1 MNLFR
6 SITVSLALVC
16 GQALAQ
22 FDGMMGFDAP
32 STMSVSS
39 AASVQTYQAGKP
51 FYVALKGDITAPWHA
66 YWQNPGTV
74 GEPMTA
80 ELVAP
85 EGFTVKGP
93 FWQVPHKHEGILG
106 VAYTYEKPVVV
117 WEVTPAD
124 NAPATA
130 SFTMSAT
137 AQTCSDEGCNP
148 PETQTTTI
156 ELAAGDAA
164 ANPAW
169 ADEQKLT
176 IGPGDSE
183 STISASQSGNTVTLS
198 FTAEPGVESAYFFSA
213 DNSISPTA
221 EQKLTANADG
231 TYTLTLTRND
241 NTDPMYPVK
250 DEASVGKPLASLSGV
265 LVYGDKHSSV
275 SSELTSGAATPATQT
290 ATTSAGVPDGIVAL
304 CCSLFL
310 GGLILN
316 LMPCVFP
323 VIGLKVMSFVQMGGG
338 SRRKVFT
345 HSMVFV
351 LGVLVSFWIISVLM
365 VVFSNLGALANAPWT
380 EWFSTLWNDAGS
392 ASRSWAVWMQNPWIV
407 YCIMLLL
414 LVLGLSMYG
423 VFEIGAGITGAGQGV
438 QSKEGHL
445 GSFFQGFFVTIVATP
460 CSAPFL
466 GAAMP
471 AAMALPGVWMT
482 VALTFMAL
490 GLSFP
495 YIVLGMFPSLVRL
508 LPQPG
513 EWMESLKQGLSFLLF
528 AAAVWMLDVYL
539 AFWPES
545 ESSGTMWVYM
555 SLVVFCAAF
564 WVYGR
569 WCLPFRPLSTR
580 IIAIIIALLLAITGF
595 WGARPFSPSENQVE
609 WVEWTPEA
617 MKEALEEDETP
628 VYVDFTAKWCATCQA
643 NKKVAYTDEV
653 YAAMNEAGVV
663 LMRADKT
670 SPNPDIDAAMR
681 ELNRSSVPVNALYVP
696 GKKPVVTSEL
706 LTPDYLL
713 DFLKENL
720 PAEEEEEE

>member
-1 MNLFR
+1 MNLIR
-6 SITVSLALVC
+6 SFVLAV
-16 GQALAQ
+16 LACSGLSMAQ
-22 FDGMMGFDAP
+22 LDFMGGLP
-32 STMSVSS
+32 STLSVSS
-39 AASVQTYQAGKP
+39 TASVQSYEAGKP
-51 FYVALKGDITAPWHA
+51 FYVALRGDISAPWHA

-80 ELVAP
+80 TISAP
-85 EGFTVKGP
+85 DGFSIKGP
-93 FWQVPHKHEGILG
+93 FWQVPHKHEGVLG
-106 VAYTYEKPVVV
+106 VAYTYEKPVIV
-117 WEVTPAD
+117 WEITPAD

-130 SFTMSAT
+130 TFTLSAT
-137 AQTCSDEGCNP
+137 AQTCSDEGCNA
-148 PETQTTTI
+148 PETQTAEL

-164 ANPAW
+164 ANPGW

-176 IGPGDSE
+176 IGPGDTATTVSV
-183 STISASQSGNTVTLS
+183 SQQGNNISLN
-198 FTAEPGVESAYFFSA
+198 FTAEAGLESAYFFSA
-213 DNSISPTA
+213 DNSISPMA

-231 TYTLTLTRND
+231 SYTLSLTRND
-241 NTDPMYPVK
+241 NSDPMYPVK
-250 DEASVGKPLASLSGV
+250 DETTVGKPLTALNGV
-265 LVYGDKHSSV
+265 LVFGDKHCAV
-275 SSELTSGAATPATQT
+275 NTEIGTPAPV
-290 ATTSAGVPDGIVAL
+290 ASVGGVPEGLAAL
-304 CCSLFL
+304 CLSLFI

-365 VVFSNLGALANAPWT
+365 VIFSNLAALAEVPWT
-380 EWFSTLWNDAGS
+380 QWFATLWNDAGS
-392 ASRSWAVWMQNPWIV
+392 SSRSWAEWMQNPWIV
-407 YCIMLLL
+407 YAILLLL

-438 QSKEGHL
+438 QNKEGL
-445 GSFFQGFFVTIVATP
+445 MGSFFQGFFVTIVATP

-528 AAAVWMLDVYL
+528 AAAAWMLYVYL
-539 AFWPES
+539 AFWPAS
-545 ESSGTMWVYM
+545 ESNDTMWVNM

-580 IIAIIIALLLAITGF
+580 VIGFIVALALAAAGF
-595 WGARPFSPSENQVE
+595 WGARPYSASENAME
-609 WVEWTPEA
+609 WEEWTPAA
-617 MKEALEEDETP
+617 MQEALENETP

-653 YAAMNEAGVV
+653 YAAMNEAGIV

-670 SPNPDIDAAMR
+670 APNEKIDAEMR
-681 ELNRSSVPVNALYVP
+681 KLNRSSVPVNALYIP
-696 GKKPVVTSEL
+696 GKEPVVTSEL

-713 DFLKENL
+713 DFLQQHL
-720 PAEEEEEE
+720 PAEDQE

>member
-1 MNLFR
+1 MNLLR
-6 SITVSLALVC
+6 SFVLAVLACC
-16 GQALAQ
+16 GQSMAQ
-22 FDGMMGFDAP
+22 FDFMGGGMP
-32 STMSVSS
+32 STLSVSS
-39 AASVQTYQAGKP
+39 TASVQSYQAGKP
-51 FYVALKGDITAPWHA
+51 FYVALKGDISAPWHA

-80 ELVAP
+80 TISAP
-85 EGFTVKGP
+85 EGFSIKGP
-93 FWQVPHKHEGILG
+93 FWQVPHKHEGVLG
-106 VAYTYEKPVVV
+106 VAYTYEKPVIV
-117 WEVTPAD
+117 WEITPAG

-130 SFTMSAT
+130 TFSMSAT
-137 AQTCSDEGCNP
+137 AQTCSDEGCNA
-148 PETQTTTI
+148 PETQTVEL
-156 ELAAGDAA
+156 ELAAGDAS

-176 IGPGDSE
+176 IGPGD
-183 STISASQSGNTVTLS
+183 TATTVTASQKGNEISLS
-198 FTAEPGVESAYFFSA
+198 FTAEAGLESAYFFSA

-231 TYTLTLTRND
+231 SYTLSLTRND
-241 NTDPMYPVK
+241 NSDPMYPVK
-250 DEASVGKPLASLSGV
+250 DEAAVGKPLSSLEGV
-265 LVYGDKHSSV
+265 LIFGDKHCSV
-275 SSELTSGAATPATQT
+275 NTGFTAPAPAATAG
-290 ATTSAGVPDGIVAL
+290 GVPEGLGAL
-304 CCSLFL
+304 CLSLFI

-345 HSMVFV
+345 HSMIFV
-351 LGVLVSFWIISVLM
+351 LGILVSFWIISALM
-365 VVFSNLGALANAPWT
+365 IVFSNLGTLAEVPWT
-380 EWFSTLWNDAGS
+380 QWFSTLWNDAGS
-392 ASRSWAVWMQNPWIV
+392 STRSWAEWMQNPWIV
-407 YCIMLLL
+407 YAILLLL

-423 VFEIGAGITGAGQGV
+423 VFEIGAGITGAGQSV
-438 QSKEGHL
+438 QSKDGLL
-445 GSFFQGFFVTIVATP
+445 GSFFQGFFVTVVATP

-482 VALTFMAL
+482 AALTFMAL

-495 YIVLGMFPSLVRL
+495 YIVLGLFPALVQK

-528 AAAVWMLDVYL
+528 AAAAWMLYVYL
-539 AFWPES
+539 AFWPAS
-545 ESSGTMWVYM
+545 ESTDTMWVNM

-580 IIAIIIALLLAITGF
+580 ITGFTVALVLAAAGF
-595 WGARPFSPSENQVE
+595 WGARPYSPSEHKLE
-609 WVEWTPEA
+609 WVEWTPAA
-617 MKEALEEDETP
+617 MQEALENDCP

-653 YAAMNEAGVV
+653 YAAMDAANVV

-670 SPNPDIDAAMR
+670 APNEKIDAEMR
-681 ELNRSSVPVNALYVP
+681 KLNRSSVPVNALYVP
-696 GKKPVVTSEL
+696 GKAPVVTSEL
-706 LTPDYLL
+706 LTPDYML
-713 DFLKENL
+713 DFLKQNL
-720 PAEEEEEE
+720 PQEEEEE

>member
-1 MNLFR
+1 MNLIR
-6 SITVSLALVC
+6 SIIVSLALVC
-16 GQALAQ
+16 GQTLAQ

-32 STMSVSS
+32 STLSVSS
-39 AASVQTYQAGKP
+39 AASVQSYQPGKP

-66 YWQNPGTV
+66 YWKNPGTV
-74 GEPMTA
+74 GESMSA
-80 ELVAP
+80 ELTAP

-93 FWQVPHKHEGILG
+93 YWQVPHKHEGVLG
-106 VAYTYEKPVVV
+106 VAYTYEKPVIV
-117 WEVTPAD
+117 WEIIPAD

-130 SFTMSAT
+130 TFTLSAT
-137 AQTCSDEGCNP
+137 AQTCSDEGCNA
-148 PETQTTTI
+148 PETQTVTL
-156 ELAAGDAA
+156 ELTAGDAA
-164 ANPAW
+164 TNPAW
-169 ADEQKLT
+169 AEEQKLT
-176 IGPGDSE
+176 IGPGD
-183 STISASQSGNTVTLS
+183 TPTTVTASQQGNTVSLS
-198 FTAEPGVESAYFFSA
+198 FTADAGLESAYFFSA

-231 TYTLTLTRND
+231 SYTLSLTRND
-241 NTDPMYPVK
+241 NADPMYPVK
-250 DEASVGKPLASLSGV
+250 DESTVGKPLNQLEGV
-265 LVYGDKHSSV
+265 LVFGDKHCSV
-275 SSELTSGAATPATQT
+275 STAMGAAAPVAPA
-290 ATTSAGVPDGIVAL
+290 SAGVPEGLAAL
-304 CCSLFL
+304 CLSLFI

-345 HSMVFV
+345 HSMIFV
-351 LGVLVSFWIISVLM
+351 LGILVSFWIISALM
-365 VVFSNLGALANAPWT
+365 IVFSNLGTLAEVPWT
-380 EWFSTLWNDAGS
+380 QWLSTLWNDAGS
-392 ASRSWAVWMQNPWIV
+392 STRSWAEWMQNPWIV
-407 YCIMLLL
+407 YAILLLL

-438 QSKEGHL
+438 QSKDGML

-482 VALTFMAL
+482 LALTFMAL

-495 YIVLGMFPSLVRL
+495 YIVLGLFPALVQR

-528 AAAVWMLDVYL
+528 AAAAWMLYVYL
-539 AFWPES
+539 AFWPAS
-545 ESSGTMWVYM
+545 ESTDTMWVNM

-580 IIAIIIALLLAITGF
+580 IIGFVVALLLAAAGF
-595 WGARPFSPSENQVE
+595 WGARPYAPAENQLE
-609 WVEWTPEA
+609 WEEWSPAA
-617 MKEALEEDETP
+617 MQDALENETP

-643 NKKVAYTDEV
+643 NKKVAYTEEV
-653 YAAMNEAGVV
+653 YAAMSEAGVV

-670 SPNPDIDAAMR
+670 APNPEIDAEMR
-681 ELNRSSVPVNALYVP
+681 KLNRSSVPVNALYVP
-696 GKKPVVTSEL
+696 GKEPVVTSEL
-706 LTPDYLL
+706 LTPDYML

>member
-1 MNLFR
+1 MNLIR
-6 SITVSLALVC
+6 SIVLALLACC
-16 GQALAQ
+16 GQSMANLD
-22 FDGMMGFDAP
+22 FMVGMDTP

-39 AASVQTYQAGKP
+39 VSSVQSYQPGKA
-51 FYVALKGDITAPWHA
+51 FYVALKADIESPWHA

-74 GEPMTA
+74 GEAMTA
-80 ELVAP
+80 ELTAP
-85 EGFTVKGP
+85 AGFTVKGP
-93 FWQVPHKHEGILG
+93 FWQVPHKHEGVLG
-106 VAYTYEKPVVV
+106 VAYTYEKPVIV
-117 WEVTPAD
+117 WEVTPAAD
-124 NAPATA
+124 APAAA
-130 SFTMSAT
+130 SFTLSAT

-148 PETQTTTI
+148 PETQSATL

-176 IGPGDSE
+176 IGPGDTA
-183 STISASQSGNTVTLS
+183 STVSVSQQGNTVSLS
-198 FTAEPGVESAYFFSA
+198 FTADAGLESAYFFSA

-231 TYTLTLTRND
+231 SYSLQLTRND
-241 NTDPMYPVK
+241 NTDPMYPAK
-250 DEASVGKPLASLSGV
+250 DETTVGKPLAALQGV
-265 LVYGDKHSSV
+265 LVYGDKHCSV
-275 SSELTSGAATPATQT
+275 NCEMAAPAPV
-290 ATTSAGVPDGIVAL
+290 ASAGVPEGLAAL
-304 CCSLFL
+304 CLSLFI

-345 HSMVFV
+345 HSMIFV
-351 LGVLVSFWIISVLM
+351 LGVLVSFWIISALM
-365 VVFSNLGALANAPWT
+365 IVFSNLGTLAEVPWT
-380 EWFSTLWNDAGS
+380 QWLGTLWNDAGS
-392 ASRSWAVWMQNPWIV
+392 STRSWAEWMQNPWIV
-407 YCIMLLL
+407 YAILLLL

-438 QSKEGHL
+438 QSKEGLL

-471 AAMALPGVWMT
+471 TAMALPGVWMT
-482 VALTFMAL
+482 LALTFMAL

-528 AAAVWMLDVYL
+528 AAAAWMLYVYL
-539 AFWPES
+539 AFWPAS
-545 ESSGTMWVYM
+545 ESTDTMWVNM

-580 IIAIIIALLLAITGF
+580 IIGFIVALALAAAGF
-595 WGARPFSPSENQVE
+595 WGARPYSPTENQLE
-609 WVEWTPEA
+609 WEEWSPAA
-617 MKEALEEDETP
+617 MQEALENDSP

-653 YAAMNEAGVV
+653 YAAMSEAGVV
-663 LMRADKT
+663 LLRADKT
-670 SPNPDIDAAMR
+670 APNAAIDAEMR
-681 ELNRSSVPVNALYVP
+681 KLNRSSVPVNALYVP
-696 GKKPVVTSEL
+696 GKEPVVTSEL

-720 PAEEEEEE
+720 PAEEEE

>member
-1 MNLFR
+1 MNLIR
-6 SITVSLALVC
+6 SIAVSLALCC

-22 FDGMMGFDAP
+22 FDGMMMGGFDAP
-32 STMSVSS
+32 STMSVNS
-39 AASVQTYQAGKP
+39 AASVQSYQAGKP
-51 FYVALKGDITAPWHA
+51 FYVALKADIQSPWHA
-66 YWQNPGTV
+66 YWENPGTV
-74 GEPMTA
+74 GESMTA
-80 ELVAP
+80 ELTAP
-85 EGFTVKGP
+85 AGFTVKGP
-93 FWQVPHKHEGILG
+93 YWQVPHKHEGMLG
-106 VAYTYEKPVVV
+106 VAYTYEKPVIV
-117 WEVTPAD
+117 WEVTPAAD
-124 NAPATA
+124 APAQA
-130 SFTMSAT
+130 SFTLSAT
-137 AQTCSDEGCNP
+137 AQTCSDEGCNA
-148 PETQTTTI
+148 PETQTTTL

-169 ADEQKLT
+169 ANEQQQV
-176 IGPGDSE
+176 IGLGDTA
-183 STISASQSGNTVTLS
+183 STVSASQQGNTVSLS
-198 FTAEPGVESAYFFSA
+198 FTAEPGLESAYFFSA

-221 EQKLTANADG
+221 PQTLTPGADG
-231 TYTLTLTRND
+231 SYTLSLTRND

-250 DEASVGKPLASLSGV
+250 DETLVGKPLTALKGV
-265 LVYGDKHSSV
+265 LVFGDKHCAV
-275 SSELTSGAATPATQT
+275 STDFAAAAAPQA
-290 ATTSAGVPDGIVAL
+290 AAAGVPEGIVAL
-304 CCSLFL
+304 CLSLFL

-351 LGVLVSFWIISVLM
+351 LGVLVSFWIISMLM
-365 VVFSNLGALANAPWT
+365 IVFSNLGTLAEVPWT
-380 EWFSTLWNDAGS
+380 DWFSTLWNDAGS
-392 ASRSWAVWMQNPWIV
+392 SSRSWAVWMQNPWIV

-495 YIVLGMFPSLVRL
+495 YLVLGMFPSLVRL

-580 IIAIIIALLLAITGF
+580 IISFIIALLLAAVGF
-595 WGARPFSPSENQVE
+595 WGARPFSPSENHVE
-609 WVEWTPEA
+609 WVEWTPAA
-617 MKEALEEDETP
+617 MQEALEEDGNP

-653 YAAMNEAGVV
+653 YAAMQEAGVV

-681 ELNRSSVPVNALYVP
+681 KLNRSSVPVNALYVP
-696 GKKPVVTSEL
+696 GKEPAVTSEL

-720 PAEEEEEE
+720 PAEEEESEE

>member
-1 MNLFR
+1 MNLIR
-6 SITVSLALVC
+6 SIIVSLALVC

-32 STMSVSS
+32 STLSVSS
-39 AASVQTYQAGKP
+39 VASVQSYQSGKP
-51 FYVALKGDITAPWHA
+51 FYVALKGDISAPWHA

-74 GEPMTA
+74 GESMSA
-80 ELVAP
+80 ELSAP

-93 FWQVPHKHEGILG
+93 YWQVPHKHESVVG
-106 VAYTYEKPVVV
+106 VAYTYEKPIIV
-117 WEVTPAD
+117 WEITPAD

-130 SFTMSAT
+130 TFTLSAT
-137 AQTCSDEGCNP
+137 AQTCSDEGCNA
-148 PETQTTTI
+148 PETQTVTL

-164 ANPAW
+164 ANPDW

-176 IGPGDSE
+176 IGPGDTATTVTS
-183 STISASQSGNTVTLS
+183 SQQGNTVSLS
-198 FTAEPGVESAYFFSA
+198 FTADAGLESAYFFSA

-221 EQKLTANADG
+221 EQKLTTNADG
-231 TYTLTLTRND
+231 SYTLTLTRND
-241 NTDPMYPVK
+241 NSDPMYPVK
-250 DEASVGKPLASLSGV
+250 DETTVGKPLAALAGV
-265 LVYGDKHSSV
+265 LVFGDKHCAV
-275 SSELTSGAATPATQT
+275 DTTIAPPAPAPAPAPAAA
-290 ATTSAGVPDGIVAL
+290 AGGVPEGIAAL
-304 CCSLFL
+304 CLSLFI

-345 HSMVFV
+345 HSMTFV
-351 LGVLVSFWIISVLM
+351 LGILVSFWIISALM
-365 VVFSNLGALANAPWT
+365 IIFSNLGTLAEVPWT
-380 EWFSTLWNDAGS
+380 QWFSTLWNDAGS
-392 ASRSWAVWMQNPWIV
+392 STRSWAEWMQNPWIV
-407 YCIMLLL
+407 YAILLLL

-423 VFEIGAGITGAGQGV
+423 VFEIGAGITGAGQSV
-438 QSKEGHL
+438 QNKDGHL

-482 VALTFMAL
+482 LALTFMAL

-495 YIVLGMFPSLVRL
+495 YIVLGLFPSLVQK

-528 AAAVWMLDVYL
+528 AAAAWMLYVYL
-539 AFWPES
+539 AFWPAS
-545 ESSGTMWVYM
+545 ESTDTMWVNM

-569 WCLPFRPLSTR
+569 WCLPFRPLGTR
-580 IIAIIIALLLAITGF
+580 ITGFIVAIVLAAAGF
-595 WGARPFSPSENQVE
+595 WGARPYTPAENTLEWEEWSPA
-609 WVEWTPEA
+609 A
-617 MKEALEEDETP
+617 MQEALESDSP

-643 NKKVAYTDEV
+643 NKKIAYTDEV
-653 YAAMNEAGVV
+653 YAAMSEAGVV

-670 SPNPDIDAAMR
+670 APNPEIDKEMR
-681 ELNRSSVPVNALYVP
+681 KLNRSSVPVNALYVP
-696 GKKPVVTSEL
+696 GKEPVVTSEL
-706 LTPDYLL
+706 LTPDYML
-713 DFLKENL
+713 DFLKKNL
-720 PAEEEEEE
+720 PAESEE

>member
-1 MNLFR
+1 MNILR
-6 SITVSLALVC
+6 SFVLAVLACC
-16 GQALAQ
+16 GQSMAQ
-22 FDGMMGFDAP
+22 FDFMGGDMP
-32 STMSVSS
+32 STLSVSS
-39 AASVQTYQAGKP
+39 TASVQSYQAGKP
-51 FYVALKGDITAPWHA
+51 FYVALKGDISAPWHA

-74 GEPMTA
+74 GECMTA
-80 ELVAP
+80 TITAP
-85 EGFTVKGP
+85 EGFSIKGP
-93 FWQVPHKHEGILG
+93 FWQVPHKHEGVLG
-106 VAYTYEKPVVV
+106 VAYTYEKPVIV
-117 WEVTPAD
+117 WEITPAD

-130 SFTMSAT
+130 TFTLSAT
-137 AQTCSDEGCNP
+137 AQTCSDEGCNA
-148 PETQTTTI
+148 PETQTVEL

-176 IGPGDSE
+176 IGPGD
-183 STISASQSGNTVTLS
+183 TATTVTASQQGNEISLS
-198 FTAEPGVESAYFFSA
+198 FTAEAGLESAYFFSA

-231 TYTLTLTRND
+231 SYTLSLTRND
-241 NTDPMYPVK
+241 NSDPMYPVK
-250 DEASVGKPLASLSGV
+250 DEAIVGKPLAALEGV
-265 LVYGDKHSSV
+265 LVFGGKHCAVNAAMGSPAPVV
-275 SSELTSGAATPATQT
+275 SAS
-290 ATTSAGVPDGIVAL
+290 GVPEGLAAL
-304 CCSLFL
+304 CLSLFI

-345 HSMVFV
+345 HSMIFV
-351 LGVLVSFWIISVLM
+351 LGILVSFWIISALM
-365 VVFSNLGALANAPWT
+365 IVFSNLGTLAEVPWT
-380 EWFSTLWNDAGS
+380 QWFSTLWNDAGS
-392 ASRSWAVWMQNPWIV
+392 STRSWAEWMQNPWIV
-407 YCIMLLL
+407 YAILLLL

-423 VFEIGAGITGAGQGV
+423 VFEIGAGITGAGQSV
-438 QSKEGHL
+438 QNKDGLL
-445 GSFFQGFFVTIVATP
+445 GSFFQGFFVTVVATP

-482 VALTFMAL
+482 AALTFMAL

-495 YIVLGMFPSLVRL
+495 YIVLGLFPALVQK

-528 AAAVWMLDVYL
+528 AAAAWMLYVYL
-539 AFWPES
+539 AFWPAS
-545 ESSGTMWVYM
+545 ESNDTMWVNM

-580 IIAIIIALLLAITGF
+580 VIGFIVALVLAAAGF
-595 WGARPFSPSENQVE
+595 WGARPYSPSEHKLE
-609 WVEWTPEA
+609 WVEWSPAA
-617 MKEALEEDETP
+617 MQEALENDCP

-653 YAAMNEAGVV
+653 YAAMDAANVV

-670 SPNPDIDAAMR
+670 APNEKIDAEMR
-681 ELNRSSVPVNALYVP
+681 KLNRSSVPVNALYVP
-696 GKKPVVTSEL
+696 GKEPVVTSEL
-706 LTPDYLL
+706 LTPDYML
-713 DFLKENL
+713 DFLNQNL
-720 PAEEEEEE
+720 PKEEDEE

>member
-1 MNLFR
+1 MNLLR
-6 SITVSLALVC
+6 SFVLAVLACC
-16 GQALAQ
+16 GQSMAQ
-22 FDGMMGFDAP
+22 FDFMGGGMP
-32 STMSVSS
+32 STLSVSTS
-39 AASVQTYQAGKP
+39 ASVQSYQAGKP
-51 FYVALKGDITAPWHA
+51 FYVALKGEISAPWHA

-80 ELVAP
+80 TISAP
-85 EGFTVKGP
+85 EGFSIKGP
-93 FWQVPHKHEGILG
+93 FWQVPHKHEGVLG
-106 VAYTYEKPVVV
+106 VAYTYEKPVIV
-117 WEVTPAD
+117 WEITPAD
-124 NAPATA
+124 NAPASAT
-130 SFTMSAT
+130 FTMSAT
-137 AQTCSDEGCNP
+137 AQTCSDEGCNA
-148 PETQTTTI
+148 PETQTTEL

-176 IGPGDSE
+176 IGPGD
-183 STISASQSGNTVTLS
+183 TATTVTASQKGNEISLS
-198 FTAEPGVESAYFFSA
+198 FTAEAGLESAYFFSA

-231 TYTLTLTRND
+231 SYTLSLTRND
-241 NTDPMYPVK
+241 NSDPMYPVK
-250 DEASVGKPLASLSGV
+250 DEAAVGKPLSSLEGV
-265 LVYGDKHSSV
+265 LIFGDKHCSV
-275 SSELTSGAATPATQT
+275 NTGFTAPAPAATAG
-290 ATTSAGVPDGIVAL
+290 GVPEGLGAL
-304 CCSLFL
+304 CLSLFI

-345 HSMVFV
+345 HSMIFV
-351 LGVLVSFWIISVLM
+351 LGILVSFWIISALM
-365 VVFSNLGALANAPWT
+365 IVFSNLGALAEVPWT
-380 EWFSTLWNDAGS
+380 QWFSTLWNDAGS
-392 ASRSWAVWMQNPWIV
+392 STRSWAEWMQNPWIV
-407 YCIMLLL
+407 YAILLLL

-423 VFEIGAGITGAGQGV
+423 VFEIGAGITGAGQSV
-438 QSKEGHL
+438 QSKDGLL
-445 GSFFQGFFVTIVATP
+445 GSFFQGFFVTVVATP

-482 VALTFMAL
+482 AALTFMAL

-495 YIVLGMFPSLVRL
+495 YIVLGLFPALVQR

-528 AAAVWMLDVYL
+528 AAAAWMLYVYL
-539 AFWPES
+539 AFWPAS
-545 ESSGTMWVYM
+545 ESTDTMWVNM

-580 IIAIIIALLLAITGF
+580 ITGFSVALALAAAGF
-595 WGARPFSPSENQVE
+595 WGARPYSPSEHKLE
-609 WVEWTPEA
+609 WVEWSPAA
-617 MKEALEEDETP
+617 MQEALENDCP

-653 YAAMNEAGVV
+653 YAAMDAANVV

-670 SPNPDIDAAMR
+670 APNEKIDAEMR
-681 ELNRSSVPVNALYVP
+681 KLNRSSVPVNALYVP
-696 GKKPVVTSEL
+696 GKAPVVTSEL
-706 LTPDYLL
+706 LTPDYML
-713 DFLKENL
+713 DFLKQNL
-720 PAEEEEEE
+720 PQEEEEE

>member
-1 MNLFR
+1 M
-6 SITVSLALVC
+6 
-16 GQALAQ
+16 
-22 FDGMMGFDAP
+22 P
-32 STMSVSS
+32 STMSTS
-39 AASVQTYQAGKP
+39 ATASVQSYQPGKS
-51 FYVALKGDITAPWHA
+51 FYIALKADYTAPWHA
-66 YWQNPGTV
+66 YWRNPGTV
-74 GEPMTA
+74 GEAMTA
-80 ELVAP
+80 ELAAP
-85 EGFTVKGP
+85 AGFTVSGP
-93 FWQVPHKHEGILG
+93 YWQPPHKHEGVLG
-106 VAYTYEKPVVV
+106 VAYTYEQALVV
-117 WEVTPAD
+117 WEITPAAD
-124 NAPATA
+124 APANAT
-130 SFTMSAT
+130 FTVTAT

-148 PETQTTTI
+148 PETQNVTV
-156 ELAAGDAA
+156 ELTSGDATPNA
-164 ANPAW
+164 EWAN
-169 ADEQKLT
+169 EQAKVEKL
-176 IGPGDSE
+176 GDTATSI
-183 STISASQSGNTVTLS
+183 TATQQGNSVS
-198 FTAEPGVESAYFFSA
+198 IRFTAEPGLKSAYFFSA
-213 DNSISPTA
+213 DNSISPLA
-221 EQKLTANADG
+221 EQTLTDNGDG
-231 TYTLTLTRND
+231 SYTLNLTRND

-250 DEASVGKPLASLSGV
+250 DETMVGKPLNTLEGQ
-265 LVYGDKHSSV
+265 LVYGEQHSSV
-275 SSELTSGAATPATQT
+275 STAFGAPATAATASGMPEGLAT
-290 ATTSAGVPDGIVAL
+290 L
-304 CCSLFL
+304 CLSLFI

-365 VVFSNLGALANAPWT
+365 VIFSNLAALAEVPWT
-380 EWFSTLWNDAGS
+380 QWFSTLWNDAGS
-392 ASRSWAVWMQNPWIV
+392 SSRSWAEWMQNPWIV
-407 YCIMLLL
+407 YAILLLL

-438 QSKEGHL
+438 QSKEGL
-445 GSFFQGFFVTIVATP
+445 MGSFFQGFFVTIVATP

-528 AAAVWMLDVYL
+528 AAAAWMLYVYL
-539 AFWPES
+539 AFWPTS
-545 ESSGTMWVYM
+545 ESNDTMWVNM

-569 WCLPFRPLSTR
+569 WCTPFRPLSTR
-580 IIAIIIALLLAITGF
+580 VIGFIVALALATAGF
-595 WGARPFSPSENQVE
+595 WGARPYSASENTME
-609 WVEWTPEA
+609 WEEWSPAA
-617 MKEALEEDETP
+617 MQEALENDVP

-653 YAAMNEAGVV
+653 YAAMNAAGVV

-670 SPNPDIDAAMR
+670 APNEKIDAEMR
-681 ELNRSSVPVNALYVP
+681 KLNRSSVPVNALYVP
-696 GKKPVVTSEL
+696 GKEPVVTSEL

-713 DFLKENL
+713 DFLQQNL
-720 PAEEEEEE
+720 PAEDEE

>member
-1 MNLFR
+1 MNLIR
-6 SITVSLALVC
+6 SIVLALLACC
-16 GQALAQ
+16 GQSMANLD
-22 FDGMMGFDAP
+22 FMVGMDTP

-39 AASVQTYQAGKP
+39 VSSVQSYQPGKA
-51 FYVALKGDITAPWHA
+51 FYVALKADIESPWHA

-74 GEPMTA
+74 GEAMTA
-80 ELVAP
+80 ELTAP
-85 EGFTVKGP
+85 AGFTVKGP
-93 FWQVPHKHEGILG
+93 FWQVPHKHEGVLG
-106 VAYTYEKPVVV
+106 VAYTYEKPVIV
-117 WEVTPAD
+117 WEVTPAAD
-124 NAPATA
+124 APAAA
-130 SFTMSAT
+130 SFTLSAT

-148 PETQTTTI
+148 PETQSATL

-176 IGPGDSE
+176 IGPGDTACTVSV
-183 STISASQSGNTVTLS
+183 SQQGNTVSLS
-198 FTAEPGVESAYFFSA
+198 FTADAGLESAYFFSA

-231 TYTLTLTRND
+231 SYSLQLTRND
-241 NTDPMYPVK
+241 NTDPMYPAK
-250 DEASVGKPLASLSGV
+250 DETTVGKPLAALQGV
-265 LVYGDKHSSV
+265 LVYGDKHCSV
-275 SSELTSGAATPATQT
+275 NCEMAAPAPV
-290 ATTSAGVPDGIVAL
+290 ASAGVPEGLAAL
-304 CCSLFL
+304 CLSLFI

-345 HSMVFV
+345 HSMIFV
-351 LGVLVSFWIISVLM
+351 LGVLVSFWIISALM
-365 VVFSNLGALANAPWT
+365 IVFSNLGTLAEVPWT
-380 EWFSTLWNDAGS
+380 QWLGTLWNDAGS
-392 ASRSWAVWMQNPWIV
+392 STRSWAEWMQNPWIV
-407 YCIMLLL
+407 YAILLLL

-438 QSKEGHL
+438 QSKEGLL

-482 VALTFMAL
+482 LALTFMAL

-528 AAAVWMLDVYL
+528 AAAAWMLYVYL
-539 AFWPES
+539 AFWPAS
-545 ESSGTMWVYM
+545 ESTDTMWVNM

-580 IIAIIIALLLAITGF
+580 IIGFIVALALAAAGF
-595 WGARPFSPSENQVE
+595 WGARPYSPTENQLE
-609 WVEWTPEA
+609 WEEWSPAA
-617 MKEALEEDETP
+617 MQEALENDSP

-653 YAAMNEAGVV
+653 YAAMSEAGVV
-663 LMRADKT
+663 LLRADKT
-670 SPNPDIDAAMR
+670 APNAAIDAEMR
-681 ELNRSSVPVNALYVP
+681 KLNRSSVPVNALYVP
-696 GKKPVVTSEL
+696 GKEPVVTSEL

-720 PAEEEEEE
+720 PAEEEE

>member
-1 MNLFR
+1 MNLLR
-6 SITVSLALVC
+6 SFVLAVLTCC
-16 GQALAQ
+16 GQSMAQ
-22 FDGMMGFDAP
+22 LDFMGGMP
-32 STMSVSS
+32 STLSVSS
-39 AASVQTYQAGKP
+39 TASVQSYQAGKP
-51 FYVALKGDITAPWHA
+51 FYVALKGEISAPWHA

-74 GEPMTA
+74 GESMTA
-80 ELVAP
+80 TISAP
-85 EGFTVKGP
+85 EGFSIKGP
-93 FWQVPHKHEGILG
+93 FWQVPHKHEGVLG
-106 VAYTYEKPVVV
+106 VAYTYEKPVIV
-117 WEVTPAD
+117 WEITPAD
-124 NAPATA
+124 NAPSTAT
-130 SFTMSAT
+130 FTLSAT
-137 AQTCSDEGCNP
+137 AQTCSDEGCNA
-148 PETQTTTI
+148 PETQTVEL

-176 IGPGDSE
+176 IGPGDAA
-183 STISASQSGNTVTLS
+183 TTVTASQQGNEVSLS
-198 FTAEPGVESAYFFSA
+198 FTADAGLESAYFFSA

-231 TYTLTLTRND
+231 SYTLSLTRND
-241 NTDPMYPVK
+241 NSDPMYPVK
-250 DEASVGKPLASLSGV
+250 DEATVGKPLAALEGV
-265 LVYGDKHSSV
+265 LVFGDKHCTVNTGMGSPAPV
-275 SSELTSGAATPATQT
+275 AAAG
-290 ATTSAGVPDGIVAL
+290 GVPEGIGAL
-304 CCSLFL
+304 CLSLFI

-345 HSMVFV
+345 HSMIFV
-351 LGVLVSFWIISVLM
+351 LGILVSFWIISALM
-365 VVFSNLGALANAPWT
+365 IVFSNLGTLAEVPWT
-380 EWFSTLWNDAGS
+380 QWFTTLWNDAGS
-392 ASRSWAVWMQNPWIV
+392 STRSWAEWMQNPWIV
-407 YCIMLLL
+407 YAILLLL

-423 VFEIGAGITGAGQGV
+423 VFEIGAGITGAGQSV
-438 QSKEGHL
+438 QNKDGLL

-482 VALTFMAL
+482 AALTFMAL

-495 YIVLGMFPSLVRL
+495 YIVLGLFPALVQK

-528 AAAVWMLDVYL
+528 AAAAWMLYVYL
-539 AFWPES
+539 AFWPAS
-545 ESSGTMWVYM
+545 ESNDTMWVNM

-580 IIAIIIALLLAITGF
+580 VIGFIVALVLAAAGF
-595 WGARPFSPSENQVE
+595 WGARPYSPSEHKLE
-609 WVEWTPEA
+609 WVEWTPAA
-617 MKEALEEDETP
+617 MQEALENDCP

-653 YAAMNEAGVV
+653 YAAMDAANVV

-670 SPNPDIDAAMR
+670 APNEKIDAEMR
-681 ELNRSSVPVNALYVP
+681 KLNRSSVPVNALYVP
-696 GKKPVVTSEL
+696 GKEPVVTSEL
-706 LTPDYLL
+706 LTPDYML
-713 DFLKENL
+713 DFLKQNL
-720 PAEEEEEE
+720 PQEEEEE